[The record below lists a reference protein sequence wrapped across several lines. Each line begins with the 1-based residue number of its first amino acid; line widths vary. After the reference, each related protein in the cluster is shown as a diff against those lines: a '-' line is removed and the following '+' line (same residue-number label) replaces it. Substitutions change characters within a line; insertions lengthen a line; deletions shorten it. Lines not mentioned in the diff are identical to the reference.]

1 MKKTGFFLAAAAVML
16 LVSAN
21 LQAGPR
27 RFGTPQ
33 EYAYGSSIDMQAG
46 LVGMPFNYIGEVRTA
61 NGMSGGGE
69 FQLRY
74 TYFPGRHWGAFAS
87 WSYDGGLSDPRP
99 FFSVVNR
106 ADGDMYKYSQ
116 DRSNWMDEAMGYRV
130 NTLIAGVCYRYDT
143 GQWSIRPRLGIGAA
157 YSELSSTPFVRMDRE
172 TDQPLKQYCFSEVA
186 PKEDFYADGDYSTH
200 WGFAAYAGLQATYT
214 FRHHFYLSLECGFK
228 AFTSAMKYSRMEY
241 DFVPA
246 YHPDN
251 WPEAVAQD
259 QLRNSWEVD
268 MDSCVTSRANR
279 PWALLNINFG
289 IGWNIGWN
297 RNASR

>member
-1 MKKTGFFLAAAAVML
+1 ML

-130 NTLIAGVCYRYDT
+130 NSLIAGVCYRYDT
-143 GQWSIRPRLGIGAA
+143 GQW
-157 YSELSSTPFVRMDRE
+157 
-172 TDQPLKQYCFSEVA
+172 K
-186 PKEDFYADGDYSTH
+186 
-200 WGFAAYAGLQATYT
+200 
-214 FRHHFYLSLECGFK
+214 
-228 AFTSAMKYSRMEY
+228 
-241 DFVPA
+241 
-246 YHPDN
+246 
-251 WPEAVAQD
+251 
-259 QLRNSWEVD
+259 
-268 MDSCVTSRANR
+268 
-279 PWALLNINFG
+279 
-289 IGWNIGWN
+289 
-297 RNASR
+297 